1 MLVPVALVSCMEFV
15 AIGLPSASKTKS
27 LLNCGPYHELRN
39 ASTARH
45 KLVVHAIVQYVQY
58 VSQLSCLSVNCQ
70 VWVSAI
76 KFDFEILS
84 LSVQQV

>member
-1 MLVPVALVSCMEFV
+1 MEFV

-45 KLVVHAIVQYVQY
+45 KLVAHAIVRTYLNY
-58 VSQLSCLSVNCQ
+58 H
-70 VWVSAI
+70 VWVSI
-76 KFDFEILS
+76 VKFEFQLLS
-84 LSVQQV
+84 LILKY